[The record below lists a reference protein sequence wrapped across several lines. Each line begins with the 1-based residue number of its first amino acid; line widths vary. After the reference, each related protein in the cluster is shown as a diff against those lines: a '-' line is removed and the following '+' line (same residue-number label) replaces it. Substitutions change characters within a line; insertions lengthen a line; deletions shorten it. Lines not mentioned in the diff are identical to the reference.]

1 MKKKI
6 FEAVNEMIVVL
17 IGSAIFAASLNMFLI
32 PAGVVQGGVTGIAT
46 ALNIRFGWHVGL
58 MILLINIPLIAANF
72 FVNGWRFILK
82 SAVGVLLTSV
92 FADTLVFFPV
102 TVTDPFLCALIG
114 GGVMGCGCGI
124 LFTRGYTTGGSDLLV
139 FLIKKKWKRISTGKL
154 ILLIDIFVIVGAA
167 VLLQSYMGIF
177 YSALTIYIQ
186 TSVVDLFL
194 SGADKTKLFI
204 IVTEN
209 VNQVAKT
216 LSGLQR
222 GVTVL
227 EGYGFH
233 TERPKGV
240 LICVVKN
247 VQLYAA
253 KTAVMKADSA
263 AFTMIADCTET
274 YGEGFKELL

>member
-1 MKKKI
+1 
-6 FEAVNEMIVVL
+6 
-17 IGSAIFAASLNMFLI
+17 
-32 PAGVVQGGVTGIAT
+32 
-46 ALNIRFGWHVGL
+46 
-58 MILLINIPLIAANF
+58 
-72 FVNGWRFILK
+72 
-82 SAVGVLLTSV
+82 
-92 FADTLVFFPV
+92 
-102 TVTDPFLCALIG
+102 
-114 GGVMGCGCGI
+114 MGCGCGI